1 MYRICQCVLYSLS
14 QWFPTSGRVPN
25 QGRVGSDL
33 GSPEGFMEKLIIIKK
48 MNFLSKSKQNVGE
61 NVVIESVFINFKHT
75 EEINF

>member
-1 MYRICQCVLYSLS
+1 M
-14 QWFPTSGRVPN
+14 
-25 QGRVGSDL
+25 GSDL